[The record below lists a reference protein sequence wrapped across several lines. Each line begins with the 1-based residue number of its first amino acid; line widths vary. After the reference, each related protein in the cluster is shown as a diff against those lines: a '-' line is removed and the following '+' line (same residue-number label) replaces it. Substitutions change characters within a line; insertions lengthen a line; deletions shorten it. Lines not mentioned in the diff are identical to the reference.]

1 MKKIFIPLLVLL
13 FATLYAEAQSEKAL
27 KKQAKQMLKYK
38 EYHDA
43 LELYLKLDSISPNN
57 PEYNLKIGICY
68 LHSSYNR
75 KALPYL
81 ETAYKLGA
89 KDKNLEFYMGRAYH
103 LHHRFD
109 EAMAHYAKA
118 KHGVDMVKH
127 DAKIKNMNR
136 YQEMCRYG
144 KELMQAPVQVKIE
157 NIGPIVNS
165 EFPDFVP
172 VVSADESVLIFT
184 SRRPNTTGGLIEEA
198 TKQFHEDI
206 YVSYKDKNG
215 EWSEPRHIEGNINE
229 DGHDATISLSA
240 DGQKLFIY
248 KHINQGDIFVS
259 DLVGD
264 RWSEPQ
270 PLPEGINTKY
280 YEPSASISPDEKI
293 LFFSSDRPGGY
304 GGTDIYYS
312 LKKPNGHWTEPVN
325 CGRAVNTEFNDDAPF
340 VHADGKTLYFS
351 SQGHNCMGGYD
362 IFTST
367 FTTKDMKFHAP
378 VNLGYPINTADD
390 DIFFVWSAD
399 GTRGYFSSF
408 RQDSHGEKD
417 IYVMT
422 RPAPKVSLIV
432 LKGKVFGKD
441 DQLPVGTMIQVIDN
455 ETEEVISVFNSN
467 SSSGKYIVLLEPGK
481 NYGLY
486 IEQPGFLPYS
496 DNVYVPEKNEFYEVV
511 KDMYL
516 ERLVVGSMS
525 NLKNVFF
532 DHDKA
537 TLRPES
543 HIELDKVFKLI
554 KDNPDMYFEVA
565 GHTDSVGTN
574 DYNHKLS
581 QERAKAVVDYLIKK
595 GIEASRLYPVGYG
608 EDFFVAPNATP
619 EGRQL
624 NRRTELIVI
633 KKPADAQGYDHTH
646 GFYHSKMK
654 QMK

>member
-1 MKKIFIPLLVLL
+1 MKKIFIPLAMLL
-13 FATLYAEAQSEKAL
+13 FLAFSAGAQSEKAL
-27 KKQAKQMLKYK
+27 VREAKQMLKYK

-57 PEYNLKIGICY
+57 AEYNLKIGICY

-81 ETAYKLGA
+81 ETAQMLGA
-89 KDKNLEFYMGRAYH
+89 KDKNLQFYLGRAYH

-109 EAMAHYAKA
+109 EAIRHYSKS
-118 KHGVDMVKH
+118 KHGVDLVKH
-127 DAKIKNMNR
+127 DAKIKDMNR
-136 YQEMCRYG
+136 YLEMCRYG
-144 KELMQAPVQVKIE
+144 KELMQTPVQVKLE
-157 NIGPIVNS
+157 NIGPVVNS
-165 EFPDFVP
+165 EYPDFVP

-198 TKQFHEDI
+198 TKQYHEDI
-206 YVSYKDKNG
+206 YVSYKGKDG
-215 EWSEPRHIEGNINE
+215 EWSEPKHIEGDINE

-248 KHINQGDIFVS
+248 KHINQGDIYIS

-264 RWSEPQ
+264 VWSDPQ
-270 PLPEGINTKY
+270 PLPDGINSKY
-280 YEPSASISPDEKI
+280 YEPSASISPDEKV
-293 LFFSSDRPGGY
+293 LFFASDRPGGY

-312 LKKPNGHWTEPVN
+312 LKQANGSWGAPVN
-325 CGRAVNTEFNDDAPF
+325 CGRAVNSEYNDDAPF

-362 IFTST
+362 IFTSS
-367 FTTKDMKFHAP
+367 FTKDMKFHAP
-378 VNLGYPINTADD
+378 ANLGYPINTADD

-399 GTRGYFSSF
+399 GSRGYFSSF
-408 RQDSHGEKD
+408 REDSHGEKD

-422 RPAPKVSLIV
+422 RPAPKVALIV
-432 LKGKVFGKD
+432 LKGNIFSKD
-441 DQLPVGTMIQVIDN
+441 EKLPIGTMIQVIDN
-455 ETEEVISVFNSN
+455 ETNELVSVFNSN

-496 DNVYVPEKNEFYEVV
+496 DNVYVPDKDEFYEVE

-516 ERLVVGSMS
+516 ERLMVGSMS

-543 HIELDKVFKLI
+543 HIELDKVYKLI
-554 KDNPDMYFEVA
+554 SDNPGVYFEVA
-565 GHTDSVGTN
+565 GHTDSLGTD
-574 DYNHKLS
+574 DYNHTLS
-581 QERAKAVVDYLIKK
+581 QARAKSVVDYLVAK
-595 GIEASRLYPVGYG
+595 GIDAARLYPVGYG
-608 EDFFVAPNATP
+608 EDFFVAPNSTP

-633 KKPADAQGYDHTH
+633 KKPEAGVPYSRDH
-646 GFYHSKMK
+646 GFYFSKMK
-654 QMK
+654 KMK